1 MKRNKTAG
9 TAIIEFNHGGIPD
22 DELKPEEFSEYQLAV
37 LRSLPVERQDSIRRG
52 CPVKVIDMDT
62 GNEIAAFNMKNVEPT
77 EFQKQMLA
85 RALYESMQRFYSNP
99 ENEAKF
105 KEWEEKRNKG
115 KDP

>member
-37 LRSLPVERQDSIRRG
+37 LNSLPVERQEPIRRG
-52 CPVKVIDMDT
+52 CPVKVIDMAT
-62 GNEIAAFNMKNVEPT
+62 GNEIASFNMNNVEPT

-85 RALYESMQRFYSNP
+85 RALYECELPSRLTLNSIFTAQKP
-99 ENEAKF
+99 VKILENRPK
-105 KEWEEKRNKG
+105 
-115 KDP
+115 